1 LMNSSRDVRLFLPSV
16 FVTRSD
22 RWHELDEGPDM
33 PTLMVRCE
41 IDDNA
46 VDDGSK
52 VETAVAANKHGPNG
66 IR

>member
-1 LMNSSRDVRLFLPSV
+1 VVTDDTNS
-16 FVTRSD
+16 TK
-22 RWHELDEGPDM
+22 EPDM
-33 PTLMVRCE
+33 PTLMVRYE

-66 IR
+66 MS

>member
-1 LMNSSRDVRLFLPSV
+1 
-16 FVTRSD
+16 
-22 RWHELDEGPDM
+22 M
-33 PTLMVRCE
+33 PTLMVRYE